1 MQPSVLFVSKPVDP
15 PINDGT
21 KHIVTTIAS
30 HLTRY
35 DARVMTTRKVSSL
48 EYERVQ
54 VDPIYAP
61 ASSYAPSVLNNVR
74 AARHLALE
82 RQAQLWNFVFAPNLR
97 SSQMGRWLK
106 AMRRIP
112 VVQTVASRPREFTD
126 VQRLLFGD
134 VVVAQS
140 EDTRRRLQK
149 GWLEDKASGP
159 CPRIEVILPPL
170 GDVRVPT
177 LEDTTGIRRSLQL
190 GPDVPIL
197 LYPGDIEFSHGA
209 RLVKAAAS
217 IVTDRH
223 PTAIVVFAY
232 RDKTRDAGPAAS
244 QLMRDLNP
252 KRVRLVR
259 EAADILAL
267 VRTSA
272 AVLFPVDDLY
282 GKVDL
287 PIILLEAMALST
299 PVVTVDVGPLAELR
313 GVEQVPLGDPIA
325 LANASL
331 ALIDDHARRAR
342 CIDTQLRAVRE
353 RHDAQQAASRY
364 ESVYDTMLRWQTRS
378 L

>member
-21 KHIVTTIAS
+21 KHIVTTIAR
-30 HLTRY
+30 HLTRF
-35 DARVMTTRKVSSL
+35 DARVMTTHNVTSVDGD
-48 EYERVQ
+48 RVA

-74 AARHLALE
+74 AARHLALD
-82 RQAQLWNFVFAPNLR
+82 RRSQLWNFVFAPNLR

-112 VVQTVASRPREFTD
+112 VVQTVASRPREFAEL
-126 VQRLLFGD
+126 RSLLFGD
-134 VVVAQS
+134 IVVAQS
-140 EDTRRRLQK
+140 EDTRRRLQSA
-149 GWLEDKASGP
+149 WREDKSAGP
-159 CPRIEVILPPL
+159 CPRIEVILPGL
-170 GDVRVPT
+170 AEVRVPT
-177 LEDTTGIRRSLQL
+177 LDDTTRVRQALNV

-223 PTAIVVFAY
+223 PTAVVVFAY
-232 RDKTRDAGPAAS
+232 REKTSAAGPAAT

-252 KRVRLVR
+252 TRVRLVR

-299 PVVTVDVGPLAELR
+299 PVITVDVGPLAELR
-313 GVEQVPLGDPIA
+313 GVERAPLGDPIA
-325 LANASL
+325 LANVSL
-331 ALIDDHARRAR
+331 AMIDDHGRRAQ
-342 CIDTQLRAVRE
+342 CTEAQLRAVRE
-353 RHDAQQAASRY
+353 RHSAQQSASQY
-364 ESVYDTMLRWQTRS
+364 EALYDTLMRW
-378 L
+378 